1 MNWQL
6 LSIKTLGTYVVV
18 LLVIIRFMIIPLYNT
33 LAEKKLL
40 VTERQE
46 LLKSKQSLLE
56 KQATDKDSHRAPV
69 DRQTLAELFYPK
81 HSPDTA
87 IQADLIKNLIEI
99 AEKKRL
105 KVINFEMPD
114 VAREKELSE
123 VGAILRLQGQP
134 LGLVELLR
142 AVDNWPKPL
151 RVKSLESARSGAD
164 YNITVTVSAFRIER

>member
-1 MNWQL
+1 
-6 LSIKTLGTYVVV
+6 LGAYVVI
-18 LLVIIRFMIIPLYNT
+18 LLVIVRFMIIPLHNT
-33 LAEKKLL
+33 LAEKNLL

-46 LLKSKQSLLE
+46 LLRSKQSLLQ
-56 KQATDKDSHRAPV
+56 KQAPDKDFRRAAV
-69 DRQTLAELFYPK
+69 DRETLAKLFYPK
-81 HSPDTA
+81 DLADSA
-87 IQADLIKNLIEI
+87 IQADLIKNLIEV

-105 KVINFEMPD
+105 KVVNFEMPE

-164 YNITVTVSAFRIER
+164 YNIALTVAAFRIER